1 MNAALKLFVANGV
14 KNTSTAAIAKEA
26 GTAAGTL
33 FLYFTTKQ
41 DLIDELVLKISQEQ
55 AENIR
60 SFLETRLTP
69 REMFSVIW
77 NASIDWFTEN
87 MEAYQY
93 IQQVRDS
100 GIISDEII
108 QLTSQLLSFYYDAI
122 QKGLAENVIK
132 PYPLELIGEIL
143 YRNIVAVIN
152 LIIAQPDQDQ
162 QSVYQELGF
171 EIFWDGIKT
180 MRIRRFAVSFT
191 KNRESQ
197 PHNCPDGRRR
207 GNLGEC
213 RLWFSNFIF
222 IPTFA

>member
-33 FLYFTTKQ
+33 FLYFPTKQ

-55 AENIR
+55 AENIY
-60 SFLETRLTP
+60 SSLETWLTS

-77 NASIDWFTEN
+77 NASIDWFKEN

-108 QLTSQLLSFYYDAI
+108 QLTSQLLSFYYVAI
-122 QKGLAENVIK
+122 QKGLAESVIK

-143 YRNIVAVIN
+143 YRNIVAVMN
-152 LIIAQPDQDQ
+152 LIIAQPDQDHQ
-162 QSVYQELGF
+162 AAYQELGF
-171 EIFWDGIKT
+171 EIFWDGIKA
-180 MRIRRFAVSFT
+180 I
-191 KNRESQ
+191 KE
-197 PHNCPDGRRR
+197 
-207 GNLGEC
+207 
-213 RLWFSNFIF
+213 
-222 IPTFA
+222 